1 MPSTVT
7 EFDANMGAIAAE
19 GVNIMQSVR
28 DAHALVGNLAEEMV
42 RMEAEDSEG
51 FWQGSDFFDLA
62 TMFLASLKMVGF
74 EIEPDSLG
82 GKLAAAMQQE
92 DVFGKSRYRFE
103 ITSNVKKLIGAKRSG
118 YMFFV
123 FWPQL
128 HTALVSEGDY

>member
-1 MPSTVT
+1 MSAV
-7 EFDANMGAIAAE
+7 AAE

-28 DAHALVGNLAEEMV
+28 DAHALVGNLAEELV
-42 RMEAEDSEG
+42 RMEAEDGAG

-62 TMFLASLKMVGF
+62 TMFLASLKMAGF

-82 GKLAAAMQQE
+82 SKLAEAMRGE
-92 DVFGKSRYRFE
+92 DFFGKSRYRFE
-103 ITSNVKKLIGAKRSG
+103 ITSNVKKLVGAKRSG

-128 HTALVSEGDY
+128 HAALVTEEY